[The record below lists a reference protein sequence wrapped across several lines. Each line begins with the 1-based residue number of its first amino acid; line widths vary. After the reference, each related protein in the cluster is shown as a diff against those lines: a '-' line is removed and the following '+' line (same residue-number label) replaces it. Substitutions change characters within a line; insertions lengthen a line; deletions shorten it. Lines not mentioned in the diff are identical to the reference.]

1 MRIEGDTIIF
11 RSAPNW
17 YEVEKSGEKPN
28 TLRLLD
34 WHEVTEIAGTDLRK
48 VRIEKNDG
56 KESFTRPVGRI
67 FNLEPLL
74 GKTLVM
80 VCWSPR

>member
-17 YEVEKSGEKPN
+17 YEVEKSGEK

-56 KESFTRPVGRI
+56 EESFTRPIGRI
-67 FNLEPLL
+67 FNLEPIL

-80 VCWSPR
+80 VCWRPR

>member
-11 RSAPNW
+11 RSAAAW

-34 WHEVTEIAGTDLRK
+34 YHEVTEIAGTALRK
-48 VRIEKNDG
+48 IRIERADG
-56 KESFTRPVGRI
+56 TETFTRPIGRI

-80 VCWSPR
+80 VCWSAR